1 MREKRVLLFTFFYV
15 AYLPMARPNC
25 TSLTDGMEAY
35 TLSAADGGLPAKCK
49 VRLQSA
55 SDKKK
60 YFSADSHELH
70 IFSEAFKNVSVVF
83 SSF

>member
-15 AYLPMARPNC
+15 ACLPMARPNC
-25 TSLTDGMEAY
+25 TSLSDGIDAY

-55 SDKKK
+55 SDKKRLK
-60 YFSADSHELH
+60 WDFAKSIEFCISLD
-70 IFSEAFKNVSVVF
+70 N
-83 SSF
+83 